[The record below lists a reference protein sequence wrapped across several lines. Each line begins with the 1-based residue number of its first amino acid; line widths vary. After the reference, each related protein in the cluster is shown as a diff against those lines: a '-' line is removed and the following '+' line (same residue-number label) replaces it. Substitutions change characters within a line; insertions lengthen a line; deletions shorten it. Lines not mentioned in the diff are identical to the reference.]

1 MNKSE
6 SIAEIAKAL
15 SAFQADVVQPSKTA
29 NNPFFKSKYVPIEN
43 VVETIN
49 AFGPKQGLSFT
60 QWPSTDESGRTGVAT
75 LLMHN
80 SGEFLEYDPFYVKS
94 DKETAQAAG
103 STITYLRR
111 YALAAAYGLTSDED
125 DDGNNATGNSGNKS
139 QSKNDDF

>member
-15 SAFQADVVQPSKTA
+15 AAFQEDVVQPAKTA

-60 QWPSTDESGRTGVAT
+60 QWPSTDSNGRTGVAT
-75 LLMHN
+75 LLMHT
-80 SGEFLEYDPFYVKS
+80 SGEFLEYDPFFVKS

-125 DDGNNATGNSGNKS
+125 DDGNNATGNGATNKT
-139 QSKNDDF
+139 QKLDF